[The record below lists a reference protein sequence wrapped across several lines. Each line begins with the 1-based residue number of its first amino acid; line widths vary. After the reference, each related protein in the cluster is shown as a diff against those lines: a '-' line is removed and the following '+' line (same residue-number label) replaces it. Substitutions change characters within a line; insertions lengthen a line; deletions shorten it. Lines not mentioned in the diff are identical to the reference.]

1 MRVPPSLSRWFAMG
15 EQSCYSISQQLT
27 AMVVTWWRILGAAF
41 SYDTMVFPMVVLKWQ
56 GDTVVITRLACG
68 GWGDFGNGSGRRNG
82 SAAESLVTALA
93 PCCVMHWETLQNSFS
108 REAIPTFQK
117 LCICSSLHCSPHHH
131 KSSHTCWIYTT
142 LLANNTWSLVTLPPH
157 RQDIVCNWVF
167 KIWESEDSIKQVQR
181 TFSC

>member
-1 MRVPPSLSRWFAMG
+1 MICTMRVPPGLSRWFSMG

-41 SYDTMVFPMVVLKWQ
+41 SYDTMVFPMVVFKWR

-93 PCCVMHWETLQNSFS
+93 PCCIMHWETLQNSFS
-108 REAIPTFQK
+108 REAIPNISETVYLFQPP
-117 LCICSSLHCSPHHH
+117 LQPPPPQIQSHMVNIYNTSS
-131 KSSHTCWIYTT
+131 
-142 LLANNTWSLVTLPPH
+142 
-157 RQDIVCNWVF
+157 
-167 KIWESEDSIKQVQR
+167 
-181 TFSC
+181 